1 MNTREFTEEEKT
13 KFEIEE
19 RIERLLPI
27 ELKNHYR
34 THIRSI
40 LELPER
46 IRHKYTKKREE
57 FWDNAAQEL
66 LSKYIAIVNKSIKKE
81 PMGDRNNEQSEL
93 VSRLTEAITSALKKK
108 EVVLQIYMYS
118 IHKCMLVK
126 DHIL

>member
-46 IRHKYTKKREE
+46 IRHKYTKKRKE

-66 LSKYIAIVNKSIKKE
+66 LSKYIATSCEPPPASGEIFDLRYATVNFNLRCDAGGHRR
-81 PMGDRNNEQSEL
+81 PCGLNP
-93 VSRLTEAITSALKKK
+93 
-108 EVVLQIYMYS
+108 LQC
-118 IHKCMLVK
+118 H
-126 DHIL
+126 